1 MKKRILSL
9 TLAIFFIFGSF
20 ISVSAANSYI
30 VDDSAI
36 VDDSY
41 DPMYMVSMS
50 EGDIAD
56 ASKLRYEI
64 ENGEAVI
71 TGYDDEE
78 KGKLII
84 PDQIDG
90 YTVTKIGEEAFRY
103 CYYLTEVQLPETIVF
118 IDSYAFRH
126 CEALKVI
133 NIPRTVTYI
142 GNYAFSYCDIETIII
157 PKSVEI
163 IGLSVFSDC
172 PSLVNIQLEAD
183 AIPDGWHGK
192 WDNECLAGITYG
204 YVYPEDEVID
214 ESSEEENEPEY
225 SEESEETSEAVE
237 EEDEVGM
244 SSADYKM
251 IVGIFVSLLAL
262 IGMIRDR
269 KKPL

>member
-9 TLAIFFIFGSF
+9 TFAIFFIFGTF
-20 ISVSAANSYI
+20 ISVSAEE
-30 VDDSAI
+30 D
-36 VDDSY
+36 
-41 DPMYMVSMS
+41 
-50 EGDIAD
+50 DIAD

-84 PDQIDG
+84 PAEIDG

-103 CYYLTEVQLPETIVF
+103 CYYLTEVQIPETVVF

-126 CEALKVI
+126 CEALKVV
-133 NIPRTVTYI
+133 NIPRNVTYI
-142 GNYAFSYCDIETIII
+142 GKYAFSYCDIETIII

-183 AIPDGWHGK
+183 SIPDSWHGK
-192 WDNECLAGITYG
+192 WDDDCLAGITYG
-204 YVYPEDEVID
+204 YVYPEDEVIE
-214 ESSEEENEPEY
+214 ESSEEEEEPEY
-225 SEESEETSEAVE
+225 SEPSEAAAEQADE
-237 EEDEVGM
+237 EEEFGM
-244 SSADYKM
+244 TSAGYKM